1 MARVEPG
8 TGKAGFVVYRGRL
21 SELLGKVD
29 SGEFVPKLQ
38 ASHAP
43 PCKFWTAF
51 SVING
56 IRHTVPLIHGPT
68 GCTYS
73 VAADFKLSAC
83 EYRGVPVEPTS
94 CTALDQTNVVYGGE
108 AKLTEAIAEA
118 IGKYR
123 PELVVVLSCCCSGIT
138 GDDVEMVARE
148 ASKRH
153 GIPVLAIRSEGF
165 GGDFRSG
172 HEDAFRALMDLME
185 PPTAESRRGLEHT
198 VNIIGARVG
207 PTYTERRQDID
218 VLTGLLDQLGIR
230 INGVICGG
238 CTVAELRRAPS
249 AALNTSWCY
258 DWGGKIGELMEKRFG
273 VPFAR
278 TGLPYGLAATRHWVR
293 SVCGPIG
300 LAGRGEEY
308 IAAEEGKVAR
318 EADRLREL
326 LEGRTALVEIA
337 EFPGPIRALA
347 MARMAEEFG
356 ARPVVINLHPY
367 TVKERRPTIEFL
379 LSEGQDPEVILTRG
393 LFSLGAFEASSDTET
408 EIEAIAAEAAQAGG
422 RPIYFGVPSRMPGRP
437 GLAGAEL
444 GVPVVNLTSEV
455 GTPQYGY
462 GGLRNIADMV
472 ERAVRHA
479 ERPRSRLFREVLYG
493 RPGEWE
499 SSS

>member
-1 MARVEPG
+1 MASSASRGAPDD
-8 TGKAGFVVYRGRL
+8 FVVFRGRL
-21 SELLGKVD
+21 SELAAKVD
-29 SGEFVPKLQ
+29 SGEFTPKLQ

-73 VAADFKLSAC
+73 VASDFKLSAC
-83 EYRGVPVEPTS
+83 EYRGTPVEPTP
-94 CTALDQTNVVYGGE
+94 CTALDETNVVYGGE
-108 AKLTEAIAEA
+108 AKLTEAITEVVR
-118 IGKYR
+118 KYG

-153 GIPVLAIRSEGF
+153 GLPVLAIRSEGF

-185 PPTAESRRGLEHT
+185 PPTAASRRGMERT
-198 VNIIGARVG
+198 VNIIGARIG

-218 VLTGLLDQLGIR
+218 VLTGLMGQLGIA

-278 TGLPYGLAATRHWVR
+278 TGLPYGLAATRHWIR
-293 SVCGPIG
+293 TVCGPLG
-300 LAGRGEEY
+300 LTERGEEF
-308 IAAEEGKVAR
+308 IAEEERKVGA
-318 EADRLREL
+318 EAGRLREL
-326 LEGRTALVEIA
+326 LDGRTALIEIA
-337 EFPGPIRALA
+337 DFPGPIRALA
-347 MARMAEEFG
+347 MARMAGEFG
-356 ARPVVINLHPY
+356 ARPLVINLHPY

-379 LSEGQDPEVILTRG
+379 LGEGHNPEVILTEG
-393 LFSLGAFEASSDTET
+393 LFSLGTFEASRDTEA
-408 EIEAIAAEAAQAGG
+408 EIEAIAAGAAAAGG
-422 RPIYFGVPSRMPGRP
+422 RPIYFGVPSRMPGS
-437 GLAGAEL
+437 GSAGVFSR
-444 GVPVVNLTSEV
+444 GGCPVVNLTSEV

-462 GGLRNIADMV
+462 VGLKNIAHMV
-472 ERAVRHA
+472 EEAVKHA
-479 ERPRSRLFREVLYG
+479 TRPRSRLFREVLYG
-493 RPGEWE
+493 RALPP
-499 SSS
+499 

>member
-1 MARVEPG
+1 MSSTAPRGAASDFIV
-8 TGKAGFVVYRGRL
+8 FRGRL
-21 SELLGKVD
+21 SELLAKVD
-29 SGEFVPKLQ
+29 SGEFIPKLQ

-56 IRHTVPLIHGPT
+56 VRHAVPLIHGPT

-73 VAADFKLSAC
+73 VASDFKLSAC
-83 EYRGVPVEPTS
+83 EYRGTPVEPTS
-94 CTALDQTNVVYGGE
+94 CTALDETNVVYGGE

-118 IGKYR
+118 VRKYS

-148 ASKRH
+148 AWKRH

-185 PPTAESRRGLEHT
+185 PPTAESRRGMEHT
-198 VNIIGARVG
+198 VNIIGARIG
-207 PTYTERRQDID
+207 PTYTERHQDID
-218 VLTGLLDQLGIR
+218 VLTDLLGHLGIPV
-230 INGVICGG
+230 NGVICGG

-278 TGLPYGLAATRHWVR
+278 TGLPYGLGATRHWIR
-293 SVCGPIG
+293 TVCGPLG
-300 LAGRGEEY
+300 LAERGEEF
-308 IAAEEGKVAR
+308 IAAEEQKV
-318 EADRLREL
+318 EAEAGRLREL
-326 LEGRTALVEIA
+326 LDGRTALVEIA

-356 ARPVVINLHPY
+356 AKPIVINLHPY

-379 LSEGQDPEVILTRG
+379 LSEGQDPEVILTKG
-393 LFSLGAFEASSDTET
+393 LFSLGAFEASADTEV
-408 EIEAIAAEAAQAGG
+408 EIEAIAAEVAAGMSGARG
-422 RPIYFGVPSRMPGRP
+422 RPIYFGVPSRMPG
-437 GLAGAEL
+437 GGC
-444 GVPVVNLTSEV
+444 PVVNLTSEV

-462 GGLRNIADMV
+462 GGLRNITHMV
-472 ERAVRHA
+472 EQSVRHA

-499 SSS
+499 